1 MEKKAIHF
9 KMLNMFSKI
18 ILRYSTALPALC
30 ILYCASCT
38 AHPVLR
44 ILYCASCTAH
54 RNRVIRRISARAFRE
69 DGIVFQSIDEVNR
82 YEVLLLLNK
91 HGDLYFCCTIL
102 VYKLSALTLEK
113 LQKKKI
119 YLRKRERSTRSQLLK
134 DANYDLKSND
144 SRRVQSRYQY
154 GSVSVSKQL
163 RTYPSPYPTMVN
175 G

>member
-9 KMLNMFSKI
+9 KMLNMFFKVI
-18 ILRYSTALPALC
+18 PRYSTALPALC

-113 LQKKKI
+113 LKKKD
-119 YLRKRERSTRSQLLK
+119 LSEEKRKILLK
-134 DANYDLKSND
+134 AYTKPVAQGCKL
-144 SRRVQSRYQY
+144 
-154 GSVSVSKQL
+154 
-163 RTYPSPYPTMVN
+163 
-175 G
+175 

>member
-9 KMLNMFSKI
+9 KMLNMFFKVI
-18 ILRYSTALPALC
+18 PRYSTALPALC
-30 ILYCASCT
+30 
-38 AHPVLR
+38 

-82 YEVLLLLNK
+82 YEVLSLLNK

-113 LQKKKI
+113 LKKKD
-119 YLRKRERSTRSQLLK
+119 LSEEKRKI
-134 DANYDLKSND
+134 
-144 SRRVQSRYQY
+144 
-154 GSVSVSKQL
+154 
-163 RTYPSPYPTMVN
+163 
-175 G
+175 

>member
-9 KMLNMFSKI
+9 KMLNMFFKVI
-18 ILRYSTALPALC
+18 PRYSTALPALC
-30 ILYCASCT
+30 
-38 AHPVLR
+38 

-113 LQKKKI
+113 LQKKDLSEEKRKI
-119 YLRKRERSTRSQLLK
+119 LLK
-134 DANYDLKSND
+134 AYTKPVAQGCKL
-144 SRRVQSRYQY
+144 
-154 GSVSVSKQL
+154 
-163 RTYPSPYPTMVN
+163 
-175 G
+175 

>member
-9 KMLNMFSKI
+9 KMLNMFFKVI
-18 ILRYSTALPALC
+18 PQYSTALPALC
-30 ILYCASCT
+30 
-38 AHPVLR
+38 

-54 RNRVIRRISARAFRE
+54 RNRVIRRISACAFRE

-113 LQKKKI
+113 LQKKDLSEEKRKI
-119 YLRKRERSTRSQLLK
+119 LLK
-134 DANYDLKSND
+134 AYTKPVAQGCKL
-144 SRRVQSRYQY
+144 
-154 GSVSVSKQL
+154 
-163 RTYPSPYPTMVN
+163 
-175 G
+175 